1 MFIFLNKNIFIKTI
15 VLGCFYSF
23 LFFSF
28 FVSGKSFGY
37 SFEIFNMDTSALA
50 FLSVYMGFFI
60 SVAVHIYDI

>member
-1 MFIFLNKNIFIKTI
+1 MLSKQLYFGCFLFLFIFL
-15 VLGCFYSF
+15 V
-23 LFFSF
+23 F

-50 FLSVYMGFFI
+50 FLSVFMGFFI

>member
-1 MFIFLNKNIFIKTI
+1 MKYIYQNNCTWS
-15 VLGCFYSF
+15 CFYSF

-50 FLSVYMGFFI
+50 FLSVFMGFFI